1 MRGFFVHEGCC
12 DVVKGL
18 AQLIREDE
26 VNIPDL
32 ADEAG
37 VHYGTIHGW
46 FKRHSPSVMNMQS
59 VLHAMGYE
67 LIIRKREDV

>member
-1 MRGFFVHEGCC
+1 MRGFRVHESCC

-32 ADEAG
+32 AQNSG
-37 VHYGTIHGW
+37 VNYATIHGW
-46 FKRHSPSVMNMQS
+46 FKRHSPSVINMQS

-67 LIIRKREDV
+67 LVIRRRDDL